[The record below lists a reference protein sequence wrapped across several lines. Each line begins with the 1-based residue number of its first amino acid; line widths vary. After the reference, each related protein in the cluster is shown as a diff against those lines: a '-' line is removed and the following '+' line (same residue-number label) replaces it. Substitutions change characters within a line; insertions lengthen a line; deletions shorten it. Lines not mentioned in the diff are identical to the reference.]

1 MPESNRKPVL
11 FFDFD
16 NTLTSGDVLDQVIE
30 RFSPNEA
37 WRDWE
42 NAWEQGHLSARDCL
56 RYQIENLRVPREMLL
71 EYLLQ
76 VRVDPVFSGILDW
89 ARPRQVGVNI
99 VSDSFQP
106 LILHILRNNG
116 IEGVPVFANG
126 LEFSGERLIPTFPFS
141 DPACGRS
148 ANAKARHLAPYRSHR
163 IVFAGDGRSDLD
175 AALAADVIFA
185 KSTLARELAAIR
197 VAFRPFETL
206 EPVLNYLR
214 TELRQQRSVNLR
226 LV

>member
-1 MPESNRKPVL
+1 MYKPIL

-42 NAWEQGHLSARDCL
+42 NAWEEGQLSARDCL
-56 RYQIENLRVPREMLL
+56 HRQVENLRVSRGMLL

-76 VRVDPVFSGILDW
+76 VRVDPVFSAILDW

-99 VSDSFQP
+99 VSDSFEP
-106 LILHILRNNG
+106 LIVHILRNNG
-116 IEGVPVFANG
+116 IEGVPVYANG
-126 LEFSGERLIPTFPFS
+126 LQFSGERLIPSFPHS
-141 DPACGRS
+141 DPACSRS
-148 ANAKARHLAPYRSHR
+148 ANAKARHLAPHGANT
-163 IVFAGDGRSDLD
+163 IIFAGDGLSDLD
-175 AALAADVIFA
+175 AALAADVVFA
-185 KSTLARELAAIR
+185 KSSLARELDALR
-197 VAFRPFETL
+197 VAYHSFDAL
-206 EPVLNYLR
+206 GPVLKYLR
-214 TELRQQRSVNLR
+214 TELRQQRSVSLR